1 MRGLLPSLSIAP
13 WRGGGHVAFE
23 SRVDWDVLL
32 DLLGPPG
39 LLHSGRSSVTHATFA
54 STGIRAA

>member
-1 MRGLLPSLSIAP
+1 
-13 WRGGGHVAFE
+13 VAFE